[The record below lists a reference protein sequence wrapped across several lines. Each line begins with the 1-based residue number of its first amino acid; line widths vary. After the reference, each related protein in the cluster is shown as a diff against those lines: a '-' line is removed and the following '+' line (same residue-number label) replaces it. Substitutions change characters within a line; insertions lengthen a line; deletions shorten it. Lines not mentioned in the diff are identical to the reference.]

1 MILVE
6 GSDTDGLTSITVRM
20 EYLFIFQLSYSELCV
35 WETDEGEAWSI
46 ILLILFFL
54 AGGGGGGGALIVRLL
69 VGEGWDLFFLFFFAN

>member
-46 ILLILFFL
+46 ILLILFFF
-54 AGGGGGGGALIVRLL
+54 GGGGGGGGGVL
-69 VGEGWDLFFLFFFAN
+69 

>member
-35 WETDEGEAWSI
+35 WETNEGEA
-46 ILLILFFL
+46 
-54 AGGGGGGGALIVRLL
+54 
-69 VGEGWDLFFLFFFAN
+69 